1 MKFGETLATL
11 LTPEWRTQYIEYEAL
26 KSQLYQ
32 AQEEAP
38 SAEVVGEEILRRYY
52 ARFDENF
59 LVQCEKELSKIN
71 TFFSEKLAEA
81 VRKWAGLKAEL
92 ESYKEIARKQP
103 WRGVAAGSEGRA
115 TDGGEK
121 GGGAGGA
128 ADAALVRG
136 AAARAVMTMAAA
148 VRQAADA
155 VAAALAIR
163 RGRLIFRGRLGWS
176 TRDWVFTP
184 KALLT
189 LAGASDVT

>member
-92 ESYKEIARKQP
+92 ESYKEMMRKQP
-103 WRGVAAGSEGRA
+103 WRGVPGNDSRNNAAETETS
-115 TDGGEK
+115 
-121 GGGAGGA
+121 AGGSTKRKMSVKYFSNNSTA
-128 ADAALVRG
+128 SATKKSQEPAISRKKVNDFKLAFSEFYLSLVLLQNYQQVALV
-136 AAARAVMTMAAA
+136 
-148 VRQAADA
+148 
-155 VAAALAIR
+155 
-163 RGRLIFRGRLGWS
+163 
-176 TRDWVFTP
+176 
-184 KALLT
+184 
-189 LAGASDVT
+189 